1 MRNFFALPHIT
12 SGFVAVLV
20 GYTSAG
26 AIVFQAAQASGA
38 SPDQIASWMWAV
50 GVGMGLCGLLLSAW
64 YKAPVIIAWSTP
76 GAALLI
82 TSLDGLPMGEAI
94 GAFIFCSALLA
105 LCGFSGWFDKI
116 VKIIPTSLATAML
129 AGVLLRFSLNAF
141 GAMESSTLLVGGML
155 TAYILGKKLNPVYAV
170 PFTLISGVIIAF
182 FTNQFGTIDIAIEP
196 TVPVWMSP
204 EFSIS
209 SLIGVGIPLFIVTM
223 ASQNLPGV
231 ATLRA
236 HGYKT
241 PASPLIGWSGITGLI
256 LAPFGG
262 FAFNLG
268 AITAAI
274 CMGETTN
281 PDPSKRYHATIWA
294 GIFCIIMGTF
304 GGVVTSLFIL
314 FPDALVLAIA
324 GIALMGTIS
333 NSLVA
338 ALNNTEERE
347 AAFITFAITA
357 SGLTFFTI
365 GAPFWGIVIGTAI
378 HFFYSR
384 ANRKT

>member
-1 MRNFFALPHIT
+1 MRSFFSLPHIT

-38 SPDQIASWMWAV
+38 STDQIASWMWAV
-50 GVGMGLCGLLLSAW
+50 GVGMGLCGLFLSIR
-64 YKAPVIIAWSTP
+64 YKAPILIAWSTP

-82 TSLDGLPMGEAI
+82 TSLEGLPMGEAI
-94 GAFIFCSALLA
+94 GAFLFSSTLLTI
-105 LCGFSGWFDKI
+105 CGFSGWFDKI
-116 VKIIPTSLATAML
+116 LKVIPTSLATGML
-129 AGVLLRFSLNAF
+129 AGVLLRFALNAF
-141 GAMESSTLLVGGML
+141 GAMESSALLVGGML
-155 TAYILGKKLNPVYAV
+155 LAYLIGKRFNPVYAV
-170 PFTLISGVIIAF
+170 PLTLITGVLIAF
-182 FTNQFGTIDIAIEP
+182 STGQFGETEVSLDPTI
-196 TVPVWMSP
+196 PVWMAP

-223 ASQNLPGV
+223 ASQNLPGI

-236 HGYKT
+236 HGYQT
-241 PASPLIGWSGITGLI
+241 PASPLIGWSGLTGLL

-294 GIFCIIMGTF
+294 GIFYIIMGIF
-304 GGVVTSLFIL
+304 GGVVTGLFIL
-314 FPDALVLAIA
+314 FPDALVMAIA

-333 NSLVA
+333 NSLIS
-338 ALNNTEERE
+338 ALSNTEERE

-378 HFFYSR
+378 HFFNSR
-384 ANRKT
+384 ANRRT

>member
-1 MRNFFALPHIT
+1 MRSFFALPHIT

-20 GYTSAG
+20 GYSSAG
-26 AIVFQAAQASGA
+26 AIVFQAAKASGA
-38 SPDQIASWMWAV
+38 SPEQIASWMWAV
-50 GVGMGLCGLLLSAW
+50 SIGMGLCGIFLSVR
-64 YKAPVIIAWSTP
+64 YKAPIIIAWSTP

-82 TSLDGLPMGEAI
+82 TSLEGLPMGEAI
-94 GAFIFCSALLA
+94 GAFIFSSALLTI
-105 LCGFSGWFDKI
+105 CGFAGWFDRI
-116 VKIIPTSLATAML
+116 LKIIPTSLATAML
-129 AGVLLRFSLNAF
+129 AGVLLRFALNAF
-141 GAMESSTLLVGGML
+141 GAMENSALLVGGML
-155 TAYILGKKLNPVYAV
+155 ATYILGKKFNPVYSV
-170 PFTLISGVIIAF
+170 PLTLIAGVLIAL
-182 FTNQFGTIDIAIEP
+182 FTDQFGNTNISFEP
-196 TVPVWMSP
+196 TMPVWITP
-204 EFSIS
+204 EFSLS

-236 HGYKT
+236 HGYQT
-241 PASPLIGWSGITGLI
+241 PASPLIGWSGITGIL

-281 PDPSKRYHATIWA
+281 PDPSKRYQATIWA
-294 GIFCIIMGTF
+294 GIFCVIIGTF
-304 GGVVTSLFIL
+304 GSVIAGLFIL
-314 FPDALVLAIA
+314 FPEALIMAIA

-333 NSLVA
+333 NSLTA
-338 ALNNTEERE
+338 ALESTDERE

-378 HFFYSR
+378 HYFNSR
-384 ANRKT
+384 TKAVV